1 MADAGPAPDANTN
14 AMAVSPAGKDASDPD
29 KTAAKKALFQATPEK
44 SDKTENALTP
54 ATGEKRNS
62 RENNIVILR
71 GCDPTMKPDNEQM
84 GDVCKQLHF
93 NIEEAQATVM
103 KDILQKQMAE
113 MQTKQ
118 MAEMEE
124 MKTKQMAEMEEM
136 KTVIAQQR
144 AKHMAE
150 MEEMKAVIEQ
160 QRRDK

>member
-93 NIEEAQATVM
+93 NIEEAQATAM

-113 MQTKQ
+113 MQTKH

-144 AKHMAE
+144 AKHMADG
-150 MEEMKAVIEQ
+150 V
-160 QRRDK
+160 RLVTV